1 MTLDDNHLA
10 VLRYVRDYSQKHPEI
25 VPYIIAVTS
34 EGIQAAMADERA
46 IRADMETIAAVA
58 VEKRFANRQEFIIGK
73 LNKWRNNLMMN
84 WDWFLGDAENEQ
96 DGEPKDE

>member
-1 MTLDDNHLA
+1 MTLDDNRLA

-34 EGIQAAMADERA
+34 EGIQAALDQERT
-46 IRADMETIAAVA
+46 IRTDMETIAAVA

-73 LNKWRNNLMMN
+73 LNKWRGKLMMN
-84 WDWFLGDAENEQ
+84 WDWFLGDPENK
-96 DGEPKDE
+96 GYS